1 MSLINKL
8 KVFKLNLNLNVIATV
23 SMAALVLSF
32 GIMLGFFGAHEFSA
46 KPQKTNPILQKNLS
60 KSVFQPWADSLQG
73 KMNKAVDIKITTI
86 DGDSSDNKKLI
97 ANISLNRTM
106 QSAVSYQWSV
116 PENIRV
122 IDGELSGSLNFS
134 NVSVDQQI
142 QIEVVGLS
150 QAEIEGGM
158 ITLRVWGQSGGS
170 RILSSSSYAPQQMR
184 MPASENEQEDEELAL
199 SNSVEVGKIKGL
211 HQ

>member
-1 MSLINKL
+1 MSLIYKIKKYRSNRSFNA
-8 KVFKLNLNLNVIATV
+8 VTIAWM
-23 SMAALVLSF
+23 SLVVVCI
-32 GIMLGFFGAHEFSA
+32 GVALGFWGAQEVSHNS
-46 KPQKTNPILQKNLS
+46 QKTNPLLS
-60 KSVFQPWADSLQG
+60 KHIKRSLFQPWADSLQG
-73 KMNKAVDIKITTI
+73 KMNKAVEIKITTV

-97 ANISLNRTM
+97 ANISLNRSM

-122 IDGELSGSLNFS
+122 IDGELSGSLSFS
-134 NVSVDQQI
+134 NASVSQKI

-184 MPASENEQEDEELAL
+184 MPASEIEEEDEELAL
-199 SNSVEVGKIKGL
+199 SNPGEVGKIKGL

>member
-97 ANISLNRTM
+97 ANISLNRTL

>member
-8 KVFKLNLNLNVIATV
+8 KIFKLNGNSNIVAMV
-23 SMAALVLSF
+23 SVAVLVLSF
-32 GIMLGFFGAHEFSA
+32 GVMLGFWGAQQLSA
-46 KPQKTNPILQKNLS
+46 KPQKTNPFLQKNLS

-73 KMNKAVDIKITTI
+73 KMNKTIEVRITTI
-86 DGDSSDNKKLI
+86 DGDSADNKKLI
-97 ANISLNRTM
+97 ANISLNRIM

-122 IDGELSGSLNFS
+122 IDGELSGALNFS
-134 NVSVDQQI
+134 NVSVSQQI

-150 QAEIEGGM
+150 KAEIEGGM

-184 MPASENEQEDEELAL
+184 MPASENEQEVEELAL
-199 SNSVEVGKIKGL
+199 SNPGEVGKIKGL